1 MEEIDSRS
9 RLLVIIVT
17 YNGMKWLDRCLSS
30 VVNASIPADLFIV
43 DNGSTDGSIDFIK
56 SNYPKS
62 KFIESKENSGFG
74 KANNLGLR
82 YALDNGYDY
91 VYLLNQ
97 DAWVDSNT
105 FETLINVQK
114 CNPEYGIISPL
125 QINASRT
132 KLDRIFAEYLPE
144 KLASDSLLKIP
155 LKNVYQTNF
164 VMAAH
169 WLVSINCIKQV
180 GGFSPSFPHYGEDD
194 NLIHRTIFHGLKV
207 GICPKVSAVHD
218 REFRKETDTHKKY
231 MKYIYFLKI
240 FNNPLLSD
248 RKRQSIRYIIS
259 SSIRKDGLR
268 FSDILNILKSLQYMQ
283 RNFMLSLKKGD
294 TFI

>member
-1 MEEIDSRS
+1 MEEIVSAS

-17 YNGMKWLDRCLSS
+17 YNGMRWLDRCLSS
-30 VVNASIPADLFIV
+30 VVNSSIPADLFIV
-43 DNGSTDGSIDFIK
+43 DNGSTDGSIDYIK
-56 SNYPKS
+56 SNYPEA
-62 KFIESKENSGFG
+62 KFMESKENLGFG
-74 KANNLGLR
+74 RANNLGLR
-82 YALDNGYDY
+82 YALENGFDY

-105 FETLINVQK
+105 FETLINAQK
-114 CNPEYGIISPL
+114 SDPEYGIISPL
-125 QINASRT
+125 QINATRT
-132 KLDRIFAEYLPE
+132 KLDLIFAEYLP
-144 KLASDSLLKIP
+144 KALASDSILNQS
-155 LKNVYQTNF
+155 LKNIYQTDF

-218 REFRKETDTHKKY
+218 REFRKETDNHKKY
-231 MKYIYFLKI
+231 MKYISFLKI

-248 RKRQSIRYIIS
+248 RKRQYIRYLIS
-259 SSIRKDGLR
+259 SSIGKDGMR
-268 FSDILNILKSLQYMQ
+268 FSDILKVLKNLHYLEN
-283 RNFMLSLKKGD
+283 NFKLSLNKGN